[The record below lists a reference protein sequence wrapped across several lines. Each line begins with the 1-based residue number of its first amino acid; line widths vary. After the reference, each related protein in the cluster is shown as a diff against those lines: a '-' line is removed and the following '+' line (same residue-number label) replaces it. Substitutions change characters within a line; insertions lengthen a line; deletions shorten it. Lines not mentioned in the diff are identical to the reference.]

1 MKMDSILIFA
11 PSWIGDSVMS
21 LGAMRAVRKAHP
33 NARLVVLT
41 RPWVQELYA
50 GCDVVDETIL
60 YDPHGADRGVSGFLR
75 AARRVR
81 VEGFDVSI
89 LFPNAFR
96 AARRVRVEGF
106 DVSILFPNAFR
117 AAFLIY
123 AAGIPERWG
132 YATEK
137 RGLFLTKRVPPAP
150 RPFGRHQ
157 AHFYLDLLGGLGLR
171 VAEPDLS
178 LRATEEMRRAGGAL
192 LEREGF
198 KGGPLVGVHPG
209 ATNSRAKV
217 WQASRYA
224 EVASKLAETRDGQVV
239 ILGGVTEGLLAE
251 EVRAGVPKERVLMLQ
266 GKTSLGE
273 LMGVLS
279 ELSVFLTNDSGPMH
293 LAAALG
299 VPTVAVFG
307 PTDSRETGPYSSI
320 ARVVREPV
328 ECSPCL
334 YRDCPIDHRCME
346 RVTPERVYEEA
357 LALVSS

>member
-81 VEGFDVSI
+81 VACFDVSI
-89 LFPNAFR
+89 LFPNA
-96 AARRVRVEGF
+96 V
-106 DVSILFPNAFR
+106 R

-209 ATNSRAKV
+209 PRIAARRCGRLRATPKSRRSSPRRGTAKSSFSA
-217 WQASRYA
+217 ASP
-224 EVASKLAETRDGQVV
+224 
-239 ILGGVTEGLLAE
+239 
-251 EVRAGVPKERVLMLQ
+251 RAFWRK
-266 GKTSLGE
+266 K
-273 LMGVLS
+273 
-279 ELSVFLTNDSGPMH
+279 F
-293 LAAALG
+293 
-299 VPTVAVFG
+299 
-307 PTDSRETGPYSSI
+307 
-320 ARVVREPV
+320 EPGF
-328 ECSPCL
+328 P
-334 YRDCPIDHRCME
+334 RNGF
-346 RVTPERVYEEA
+346 
-357 LALVSS
+357 

>member
-1 MKMDSILIFA
+1 MKTDSILIFA

-33 NARLVVLT
+33 KARLVALT

-50 GCDVVDETIL
+50 GCDVFDDTIL
-60 YDPHGADRGVSGFLR
+60 YDPHGADRGISGFLR

-81 VEGFDVSI
+81 
-89 LFPNAFR
+89 L
-96 AARRVRVEGF
+96 EGF

-117 AAFLIY
+117 AAFLIHV
-123 AAGIPERWG
+123 AGIPERWG

-137 RGLFLTKRVPPAP
+137 RGMFLTRCVPPAP

-157 AHFYLDLLGGLGLR
+157 AHFYLDLIGGLGLDL
-171 VAEPDLS
+171 VEPDLS
-178 LRATEEMRRAGGAL
+178 LQATEPMRRAGGAL
-192 LEREGF
+192 LEREGY

-224 EVASKLAETRDGQVV
+224 EVASKLAERLDGQVV
-239 ILGGVTEGLLAE
+239 ILGGITEGILAE
-251 EVRAGVPKERVLMLQ
+251 EVRAGLPKERVLMLQ

-307 PTDSRETGPYSSI
+307 PTDYRETGPYSSM

-346 RVTPERVYEEA
+346 RVTPERVYDEA

>member
-41 RPWVQELYA
+41 RPWVQELYV

-60 YDPHGADRGVSGFLR
+60 YDPHGADR
-75 AARRVR
+75 
-81 VEGFDVSI
+81 
-89 LFPNAFR
+89 
-96 AARRVRVEGF
+96 
-106 DVSILFPNAFR
+106 
-117 AAFLIY
+117 
-123 AAGIPERWG
+123 
-132 YATEK
+132 
-137 RGLFLTKRVPPAP
+137 
-150 RPFGRHQ
+150 
-157 AHFYLDLLGGLGLR
+157 
-171 VAEPDLS
+171 DLS

-251 EVRAGVPKERVLMLQ
+251 EVRARVPKERVLMLQ

-346 RVTPERVYEEA
+346 QVTPERVYEEA

>member
-21 LGAMRAVRKAHP
+21 HGARRAVRKAHP

-60 YDPHGADRGVSGFLR
+60 YDPHGADRGVSGFL
-75 AARRVR
+75 
-81 VEGFDVSI
+81 
-89 LFPNAFR
+89 R

-346 RVTPERVYEEA
+346 QVTPERVYEEA